1 MVKYIFSSL
10 LSSLPVMCFVILLL
24 KETSDA
30 IPAINTVVQVTKTQV
45 LFNTPISL
53 VPLYTP
59 KHFVSSASVTEA
71 IWLQKALAVA
81 LQLQL
86 SQEGELLQ
94 QP

>member
-1 MVKYIFSSL
+1 
-10 LSSLPVMCFVILLL
+10 MCFELLILIL
-24 KETSDA
+24 KETGDA
-30 IPAINTVVQVTKTQV
+30 IPAINTVEQVTKTRV
-45 LFNTPISL
+45 LFNTSISM
-53 VPLYTP
+53 VPLYTH
-59 KHFVSSASVTEA
+59 KHFASSGSVTEA